1 MIERKYLN
9 EKVKVKAPHQ
19 PKCQYVQDHSR
30 FRFSKS
36 LFVSDGGVGVQ
47 FRSEFFI
54 CLLKADSLNYF

>member
-1 MIERKYLN
+1 MGLGFFFSIALLLTTATAVLACRL
-9 EKVKVKAPHQ
+9 AW
-19 PKCQYVQDHSR
+19 CSR

-54 CLLKADSLNYF
+54 CLLKADLLNYF

>member
-1 MIERKYLN
+1 MGLGFFFSIALLTTAMAILACRL
-9 EKVKVKAPHQ
+9 AWR
-19 PKCQYVQDHSR
+19 SR